1 MLNVKKKI
9 TIAIDGHSACGK
21 STLAKGLAKA
31 LNYRY
36 VDSGAMY
43 RGATLYALKNDC
55 FEEELDEAKFISIL
69 DDLHLDFKIISGINS
84 LFLNGENVENEIRQP
99 YIAERVSK
107 VARIKEVRQK
117 MVSQQKKW
125 GKNGGIVMDGRDIGS
140 VVFPEAELKLF
151 VTASIEVRTQ
161 RRLDELKNNGVTQNF
176 KEVEKNLS
184 ERDYLDS
191 TRKESP
197 LIQVEDAVVLDNSEL
212 SIDEQLDWALV
223 KANDIILNT
232 PPR

>member
-1 MLNVKKKI
+1 MKKKI

-31 LNYRY
+31 LSYRY

-55 FEEELDEAKFISIL
+55 FEKELDEAKFLHIL
-69 DDLHLDFKIISGINS
+69 DDFQLDFKIISGINS

-99 YIAERVSK
+99 HIAERVSK
-107 VARIKEVRQK
+107 VARIKEVRRK
-117 MVSQQKKW
+117 MVAQQKTW

-140 VVFPEAELKLF
+140 IVFPDAELKLF
-151 VTASIEVRTQ
+151 VTASVDVRTQ
-161 RRLDELKNNGVTQNF
+161 RRLDELKNNGVTQYF
-176 KEVEKNLS
+176 DEVKNNLS

-197 LIQVEDAVVLDNSEL
+197 LIQVEDAIVLDNSEL
-212 SIDEQLDWALV
+212 SIEEQLDWALV
-223 KANDIILNT
+223 KVNEILNT